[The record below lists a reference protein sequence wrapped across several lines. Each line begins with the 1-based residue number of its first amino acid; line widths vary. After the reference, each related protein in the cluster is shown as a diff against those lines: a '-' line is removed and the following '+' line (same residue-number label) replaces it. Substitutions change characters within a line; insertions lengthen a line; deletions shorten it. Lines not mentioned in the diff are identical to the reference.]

1 MPDPLKT
8 TPAPAAPE
16 QGPALASAAPP
27 QQNQPQVPAPQP
39 SGLDAYDLG
48 DTRIQID
55 DAVATVT
62 GSAPAPPRD
71 DKGRFTSSTVPP
83 GTVEPE
89 LPPSSPQMS
98 QYLIGLAKDMG
109 FSDEEIKGSTPQQLE
124 RDIYVINRRLRS
136 ETKADAR
143 LELLDGGGRSPAG
156 ERTTTP
162 QPATPAQEPEWY
174 EYEEDDPEKP
184 GIKIKRSMADELH
197 PAIIKVLDRL
207 HKQNKELSEQVKHLS
222 AAEQGRQAEAFYSEI
237 DRLFVSRPD
246 IFGDKPAPQMKPEEP
261 HFQKRGAIVR
271 LMKTFEKGNMQER
284 WDRAVKMTY
293 GDAAPAKPAP
303 APTPPPT
310 PPPQNGSRISQE
322 TWDKAGL
329 AAPTHRNGASEP
341 TGPERAAKNL
351 AAKLREFEV
360 ADDEQADKD
369 FRP

>member
-1 MPDPLKT
+1 MPDPLT
-8 TPAPAAPE
+8 TVPAPAPTVQGSAP
-16 QGPALASAAPP
+16 ASAAPP
-27 QQNQPQVPAPQP
+27 PQNQPQVPAPQP

-62 GSAPAPPRD
+62 GSAPAPTPRD
-71 DKGRFTSSTVPP
+71 PASGRFTKPDDSPP
-83 GTVEPE
+83 EIPAA
-89 LPPSSPQMS
+89 SPQMS

-184 GIKIKRSMADELH
+184 GTKIRRSMAEEIH
-197 PAIIKVLDRL
+197 PAIVKMLDRL
-207 HKQNKELSEQVKHLS
+207 HKQNKELVETVKHLS

-284 WDRAVKMTY
+284 WDRAVKMVY

-310 PPPQNGSRISQE
+310 PPPQQNGSRISQE

-341 TGPERAAKNL
+341 TGVEKATKTL
-351 AAKLREFEV
+351 QAKLREFEV